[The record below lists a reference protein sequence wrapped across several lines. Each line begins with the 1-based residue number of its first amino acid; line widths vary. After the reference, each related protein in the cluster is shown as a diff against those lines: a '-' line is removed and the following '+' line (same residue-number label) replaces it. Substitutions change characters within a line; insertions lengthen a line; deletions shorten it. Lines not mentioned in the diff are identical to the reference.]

1 LEFSNYPWLPAL
13 DAKILRRGAGPA
25 RSAVCQKEPSGSFG
39 ALARALLPCLDLNM
53 DRNELKHLGAW
64 LPIPL
69 MAVING
75 GLRDL
80 AYAKWM
86 SQTLAHSLSVL
97 PLIAAILLWSR
108 FLARR
113 WPLAD
118 LRAGLRVG
126 LVWLL
131 LTLLFEF
138 GLGALRGV
146 DLSVML
152 EQYDITRGHWWP
164 LVPLSMGV
172 FPELIR
178 RWTVRP
184 TSRAYA
190 PHA

>member
-1 LEFSNYPWLPAL
+1 VAAWAHWLEP
-13 DAKILRRGAGPA
+13 
-25 RSAVCQKEPSGSFG
+25 CSFG
-39 ALARALLPCLDLNM
+39 VGLNM

-69 MAVING
+69 MAVVNG

-80 AYAKWM
+80 VYAKLM
-86 SQTLAHSLSVL
+86 SQTLAHSLSVF
-97 PLIAAILLWSR
+97 PLIAAILIWSR
-108 FLARR
+108 LIARW
-113 WPLAD
+113 WPLAG

-146 DLSVML
+146 DLSIML

-164 LVPLSMGV
+164 LVPLTMGV
-172 FPELIR
+172 SPELVR
-178 RWTVRP
+178 RWTARP
-184 TSRAYA
+184 TSQGYA